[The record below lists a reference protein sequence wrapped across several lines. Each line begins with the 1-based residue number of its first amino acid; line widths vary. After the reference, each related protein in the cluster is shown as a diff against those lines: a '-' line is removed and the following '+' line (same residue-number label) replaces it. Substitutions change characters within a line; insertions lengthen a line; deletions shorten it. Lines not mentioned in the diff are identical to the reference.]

1 MVDDESRSAS
11 GSFFH
16 MLSLNIVDL
25 DLIIVPAFG
34 VPGSQ
39 GSGFLKGTVR
49 QLFALGPDY
58 YMGTRNSFGMEP
70 PVIAIGN
77 FEGHFL
83 VLVVVLS
90 NINIEA
96 VCGAVV
102 LRTAGDLRLFGTVGT
117 FLHKAEFH
125 QLFLDLYQIILL
137 QCDIQG
143 GTDGF

>member
-1 MVDDESRSAS
+1 
-11 GSFFH
+11 

-39 GSGFLKGTVR
+39 GSGFLEGTVR
-49 QLFALGPDY
+49 KLFALGPDY

-70 PVIAIGN
+70 PVIAVGN
-77 FEGHFL
+77 LEGHFL

-90 NINIEA
+90 NVNIEA

-102 LRTAGDLRLFGTVGT
+102 IRTAGDLRLFGTVGT

-125 QLFLDLYQIILL
+125 QLFLDLYQIVLL